1 MPGNI
6 LAAVPNG
13 VMPFTLCTAFSEAR
27 EYAQLQNQYR
37 DGTIQRAQQAQTS
50 RRTFRPNMRLDATLL
65 STLYTFLTSQ
75 NFGMTPFLFYN
86 PFDVLAGQQIGSNY
100 DATGNNTQG
109 RVTVVVRGN
118 WSQLSDLCRTN
129 VQGLQLVEVA

>member
-6 LAAVPNG
+6 QDAVPSG
-13 VMPFTLCTAFSEAR
+13 VMPASLCTAFTETR

-37 DGTIQRAQQAQTS
+37 DGTIQRAQLAQTS

-100 DATGNNTQG
+100 DAAGNNTQG